1 MAKRKQENTGE
12 TSTFISGLILGL
24 LVSAPVAVWLSPRNG
39 SETRQEI
46 RQRGFIIRRK
56 VGQTVRKPIEAVQ
69 EGAEQIGAQV
79 GQIPGKVSQQVGQ
92 IQDKVEQQIDQLQE
106 KVGQIKGESVED
118 ALAEGKAI
126 AAQRT
131 GRPL

>member
-1 MAKRKQENTGE
+1 MAQQRNTE
-12 TSTFISGLILGL
+12 ITSYISGLILGL
-24 LVSAPVAVWLSPRNG
+24 LVSAPIAAWLSPHSG
-39 SETRQEI
+39 QETRQEI
-46 RQRGFIIRRK
+46 RQQGFIIRRK

-79 GQIPGKVSQQVGQ
+79 GQIPAKVGRQVDQ
-92 IQDKVEQQIDQLQE
+92 IQDKVGQQIDQIQD

-126 AAQRT
+126 AAQRAA
-131 GRPL
+131 RPS